1 MDIENTIR
9 TRLQS
14 MGEDYDSLKP
24 FMRKWLIKVETE
36 IQRRYNQQ
44 QTAVDALKT
53 ADYSVKSIAA
63 EIGAARTTMYNHE
76 QLLKRYIETS
86 AGNIAASNPFAE
98 ISKLQAEKQLLQ
110 AQINKMMERDV
121 DIELLKGQNKDLS
134 VTLEGKNAEIAR
146 LQERL
151 STLSAENAAL
161 KASGGTSH
169 KPTIKAF
176 KKN

>member
-9 TRLQS
+9 MHLKT

-24 FMRKWLIKVETE
+24 FMKNWLIKVETE
-36 IQRRYNQQ
+36 IQRRYDQ
-44 QTAVDALKT
+44 QTAAVEMIKAS
-53 ADYSVKSIAA
+53 DYSVKSIAA

-86 AGNIAASNPFAE
+86 SVCMVINNPYAS
-98 ISKLQAEKQLLQ
+98 ISKLQTEKQIMQ

-121 DIELLKGQNKDLS
+121 DIELLKSQNRDLS
-134 VTLEGKNAEIAR
+134 VALEGKNAEIAR

-151 STLSAENAAL
+151 SALSAENASL
-161 KASGGTSH
+161 KASGTSMH
-169 KPTIKAF
+169 KTSIKAF
-176 KKN
+176 KKG